1 VTARADLPEQ
11 PIAEGGA
18 PSSPF
23 PAEHTPEDGGSPSW
37 HPLADGETPRPGFR
51 RNHRPCSEGDHWWA
65 YRGSRRGR
73 HPYRCP
79 EHAAQRRHAL
89 PGAPWQ
95 RRTLPAV
102 EQGEAIRED
111 GQLPVFSYVTVEKT
125 TVYRVAIEAVAE
137 MARVLTL
144 QVRPEQIVSHLLA
157 AGTDPELAREA
168 AADAVLTKL
177 VEWGNLDRMPDST
190 EPVRLKEF
198 DRRRFVYQMSRA
210 GGLAHEAVASL
221 LAGLQQQVE
230 LSRARLENL
239 EQGLRAMG
247 MAASAL
253 PATTDAVPDV
263 DRVRALRVA
272 LNSVFD
278 SARVLGADATAFF
291 TSMRRRQ
298 ASWSVDEGAFRLYKD
313 EVIRYIRDFV
323 QELCDRHGTLR
334 SLCTTVERLGI
345 ERLVSLARAYDRA
358 PDATAE
364 DIARD
369 NAETLTQWTG
379 LVNWIATTV
388 DLIRHE
394 AVAAVLRVEAAAV
407 RIAESLQPRVSR
419 HHDWLQLARWFDDEL
434 LTPDCA
440 DLYRRA
446 FGPGPWFHLGG
457 EAGVDEGPRVPW
469 RADRGMEEAVVR
481 PAVQGAGGQR
491 GRPGARADYSEARR
505 RARDEVRLARLRE
518 QRALSRVADAGPL
531 PLSSLGVLAPL
542 EFDAIVQMV
551 VRALETPLRDGA
563 WHASSVD
570 AAATIEVRPPTGT
583 PGAAVLATRHGR
595 LHLCDLVIEVRTR
608 GAERARQAS

>member
-1 VTARADLPEQ
+1 
-11 PIAEGGA
+11 
-18 PSSPF
+18 
-23 PAEHTPEDGGSPSW
+23 
-37 HPLADGETPRPGFR
+37 
-51 RNHRPCSEGDHWWA
+51 
-65 YRGSRRGR
+65 
-73 HPYRCP
+73 
-79 EHAAQRRHAL
+79 
-89 PGAPWQ
+89 
-95 RRTLPAV
+95 
-102 EQGEAIRED
+102 
-111 GQLPVFSYVTVEKT
+111 VTVEKT

-157 AGTDPELAREA
+157 GGTDPELAREA
-168 AADAVLTKL
+168 GADAVLTKL
-177 VEWGNLDRMPDST
+177 VEWGTLERMPDSD

-221 LAGLQQQVE
+221 LTGLQQQVE
-230 LSRARLENL
+230 LSRARLESL

-253 PATTDAVPDV
+253 QATPDAVPDV
-263 DRVRALRVA
+263 DRVRALRMG

-298 ASWSVDEGAFRLYKD
+298 ASWAVDEGAFRLYKD

-323 QELCDRHGTLR
+323 QELCDRHGTQR
-334 SLCTTVERLGI
+334 SLCTTIEEFGI

-369 NAETLTQWTG
+369 NAETLAQWTG
-379 LVNWIATTV
+379 LVNWITATV

-419 HHDWLQLARWFDDEL
+419 HHDWLQLARWFDDVL
-434 LTPDCA
+434 VTPDCA
-440 DLYRRA
+440 DLYRQA

-457 EAGVDEGPRVPW
+457 DAGTDEGPRVPW

-481 PAVQGAGGQR
+481 PAVQGTGGHR
-491 GRPGARADYSEARR
+491 GRPGARADYSEARH

-518 QRALSRVADAGPL
+518 QRALSRVANAGPL
-531 PLSSLGVLAPL
+531 PLSSLGALAPL
-542 EFDAIVQMV
+542 EFEAIVQMV
-551 VRALETPLRDGA
+551 VRALETPQRDGA
-563 WHASSVD
+563 WRASSVD
-570 AAATIEVRPPTGT
+570 AAATIEVRPPAGA
-583 PGAAVLATRHGR
+583 PSAAVLATRHGR
-595 LHLCDLVIEVRTR
+595 LRLCDLVIEVRTR
-608 GAERARQAS
+608 GAQRARQAS

>member
-11 PIAEGGA
+11 PTGDGGA
-18 PSSPF
+18 PPPPF
-23 PAEHTPEDGGSPSW
+23 AAGDPPEEGDSPSW
-37 HPLADGETPRPGFR
+37 HPLADGEAPRPGFR
-51 RNHRPCSEGDHWWA
+51 RNSRPCTEGDHRWA
-65 YRGSRRGR
+65 YRGTRRGR

-79 EHAAQRRHAL
+79 EHAAQRRHAP

-95 RRTLPAV
+95 RRTLAAV
-102 EQGEAIRED
+102 EQGEAIRGD

-157 AGTDPELAREA
+157 AGLDPELAREA
-168 AADAVLTKL
+168 GADAVLTKL
-177 VEWGNLDRMPDST
+177 VEWGNLDRMPDSA
-190 EPVRLKEF
+190 EPVRLREF

-210 GGLAHEAVASL
+210 GGLAHEAVAGFV
-221 LAGLQQQVE
+221 AGLQQQVE
-230 LSRARLENL
+230 LSRARLESL
-239 EQGLRAMG
+239 EQGLRAVVT
-247 MAASAL
+247 AACAL
-253 PATTDAVPDV
+253 PSTAGTEAEL
-263 DRVRALRVA
+263 DRVRALRMA
-272 LNSVFD
+272 LDAVFD
-278 SARVLGADATAFF
+278 SGRVLGADATAFF

-298 ASWSVDEGAFRLYKD
+298 ASWAVDEGAFRLYKA
-313 EVIRYIRDFV
+313 EVIRYIQDFV
-323 QELCDRHGTLR
+323 QELCDRHGTLG
-334 SLCTTVERLGI
+334 SLCTTVEGFGI

-369 NAETLTQWTG
+369 DAETLAQWAG
-379 LVNWIATTV
+379 LVNWIGTTV

-394 AVAAVLRVEAAAV
+394 AVDAVLRVENAAV

-419 HHDWLQLARWFDDEL
+419 HRDWLQLARWFDDES
-434 LTPDCA
+434 LTPVCA

-457 EAGVDEGPRVPW
+457 DAGADEGPRVPW

-481 PAVQGAGGQR
+481 PAVQGTRGQG

-505 RARDEVRLARLRE
+505 RARDELHLARLRE

-542 EFDAIVQMV
+542 EFDAIVQMI

-563 WHASSVD
+563 WRASSVD
-570 AAATIEVRPPTGT
+570 AAATIEVRPPTGAQ
-583 PGAAVLATRHGR
+583 GGAVLATRHGR
-595 LHLCDLVIEVRTR
+595 LWLSDLVIEVRTR